1 MRNYYTLINSMGSGA
16 AAPSYLLDTYTGSVG
31 AFSVFKERTAYTGS
45 CIRVRRSSDN
55 TESNIGFI
63 SNYIDVATLLAFVG
77 AGDGFVTTFYDQTIN
92 GRNLTQ
98 TTATFQPKI
107 VTSGVLN
114 TSGGK
119 ATIVFDGTND
129 YLRNDALGALYTG
142 GNNKLITAYGVFE
155 FTASTY
161 QLPFSFNL
169 STTVT
174 GLEVWWPVYKNTAD
188 YRSYKRD
195 DSGTSKT
202 ATGGTA
208 TLTQQLLSLNSSG
221 TAISVYKNG
230 TAIITNGDI
239 NVSSTSLDNLAIG
252 ASVRN
257 TVGDFSAIKM
267 QQLFLWDTN
276 ESANI
281 GAVNTLIKTRFGL

>member
-1 MRNYYTLINSMGSGA
+1 MMLINPYIYGTS
-16 AAPSYLLDTYTGSVG
+16 PILDTYTGSVG
-31 AFSVFKERTAYTGS
+31 AFSVFKERTAYTGN

-55 TESNIGFI
+55 IESDIGFV
-63 SNYIDVATLLAFVG
+63 SNYIDTASLLSFVG
-77 AGDGFVTTFYDQTIN
+77 AGDGFVTTFYDQSGNT
-92 GRNLTQ
+92 RNLTQ
-98 TTATFQPKI
+98 ATATFQPKI
-107 VTSGVLN
+107 VSSGSLN
-114 TSGGK
+114 TSGGY

-129 YLRNDALGALYTG
+129 YLINTALGTLFSG

-174 GLEVWWPVYKNTAD
+174 GLEQWWPIYKNTTD

-195 DSGTSKT
+195 NSGTSKT

-230 TAIITNGDI
+230 TSIITNGDI
-239 NVSSTSLDNLAIG
+239 NVASTSLDNLAIG

-267 QQLFLWDTN
+267 QQLFLWNTN
-276 ESANI
+276 ESANRSSVD
-281 GAVNTLIKTRFGL
+281 GLIKLRFGL